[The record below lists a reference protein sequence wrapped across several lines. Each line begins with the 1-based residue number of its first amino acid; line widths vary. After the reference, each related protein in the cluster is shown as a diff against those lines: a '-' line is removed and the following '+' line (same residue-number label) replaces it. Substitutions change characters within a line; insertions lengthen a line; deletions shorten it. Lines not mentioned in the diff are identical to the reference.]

1 MAAPSVI
8 GKYCTR
14 LKDLQ
19 IGDYIQCV
27 YEAPYANN
35 AGYFSQLGVKDP
47 KITVTTTTTTDGVKG
62 DPVVTH
68 QAYSELP
75 TTPGVSGISGFFYL
89 IKVDY
94 GQLCA
99 DRIVQQQI
107 SWETLN
113 ESNYIYG
120 GAFDAVSAKTRKT
133 VDIVI
138 THKDYESTDKASD
151 STTTDNQFDSAQRY
165 VTTVR
170 TQVVPGSAK
179 TDTAEAVQTT
189 TTVTTTRIDYAYIDY
204 SPKDNVTG
212 VASPDQIDIGVGDT
226 ATTVATKLTTIPKVT
241 CTILSKD
248 GSTSYTKD
256 ITVKWDSSTFEVNKP
271 GRQIIYGYLSD
282 DDLEADPSNPITNTD
297 NLRASVVVNTVSD
310 NIKSVNAIAPVTV
323 KFGTTQSKVL
333 ETLSSKY
340 PTVTIQAEKAD
351 GSTYDKSNVGVTWDT
366 STYTTRT
373 YGKQSITGTIADI
386 STSGIS
392 NTNEINA
399 TVEVDTAYKGS
410 IDSYEAKSITIENG
424 ATNASA
430 LLGTTILA
438 NTTEDFDN
446 PEENKT
452 SETFNVLWDV
462 TQLKNTKPTGQQVT
476 GTIIDD
482 ISMYNNVAG
491 QPTAIVYVKPTIDS
505 FESLTLTVPT
515 GTTENDMKAQLAV
528 RINANTTTSSGAGT
542 LPLNIVWDTSSYK
555 TTAGTYTISGTISSN
570 ISEYTNKAGNPK
582 YTVIVQDSTT
592 TDSSSTSNS

>member
-1 MAAPSVI
+1 M
-8 GKYCTR
+8 
-14 LKDLQ
+14 
-19 IGDYIQCV
+19 
-27 YEAPYANN
+27 
-35 AGYFSQLGVKDP
+35 
-47 KITVTTTTTTDGVKG
+47 
-62 DPVVTH
+62 
-68 QAYSELP
+68 
-75 TTPGVSGISGFFYL
+75 
-89 IKVDY
+89 
-94 GQLCA
+94 
-99 DRIVQQQI
+99 
-107 SWETLN
+107 
-113 ESNYIYG
+113 
-120 GAFDAVSAKTRKT
+120 
-133 VDIVI
+133 
-138 THKDYESTDKASD
+138 
-151 STTTDNQFDSAQRY
+151 
-165 VTTVR
+165 
-170 TQVVPGSAK
+170 
-179 TDTAEAVQTT
+179 
-189 TTVTTTRIDYAYIDY
+189 
-204 SPKDNVTG
+204 
-212 VASPDQIDIGVGDT
+212 
-226 ATTVATKLTTIPKVT
+226 
-241 CTILSKD
+241 
-248 GSTSYTKD
+248 
-256 ITVKWDSSTFEVNKP
+256 
-271 GRQIIYGYLSD
+271 
-282 DDLEADPSNPITNTD
+282 
-297 NLRASVVVNTVSD
+297 
-310 NIKSVNAIAPVTV
+310 
-323 KFGTTQSKVL
+323 
-333 ETLSSKY
+333 SSKY

-386 STSGIS
+386 SASGIS

-505 FESLTLTVPT
+505 FETLTLTVPT
-515 GTTENDMKAQLAV
+515 GTTENDMKAQLAA

-555 TTAGTYTISGTISSN
+555 TTAGTYTITGAISSN

-582 YTVIVQDSTT
+582 YTVTVQDATT